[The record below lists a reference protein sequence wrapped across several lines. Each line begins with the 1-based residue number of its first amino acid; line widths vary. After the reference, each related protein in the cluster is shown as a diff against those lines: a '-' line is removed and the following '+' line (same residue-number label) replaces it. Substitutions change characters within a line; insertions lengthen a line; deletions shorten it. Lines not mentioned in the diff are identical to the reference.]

1 MAVDVPGTPVRIESA
16 GGGGFDSYLSHAG
29 GGPATGVVLISGI
42 FGVGEELKKMADDLA
57 ARGFTVSA
65 PDMFWRT
72 DPGPLTNDAAG
83 RQRSA
88 ERSQPRREVIER
100 GIQDVADTISY
111 LKGRP
116 ECNGKVGVIGFC
128 FGGAYALLG
137 PARLGCDAGISFHG
151 TNLELWFDDLEK
163 IRCPLSLHW
172 GDQDFAAPPEVIEQ
186 FRAAVATMD
195 NAEMHVYPGVKHGYS
210 SPDSVDAYDAAA
222 TDHSWQRARAILQS
236 L

>member
-1 MAVDVPGTPVRIESA
+1 MPGSHIRIESA
-16 GGGGFDSYLSHAG
+16 EGGAFDSYLSHG
-29 GGPATGVVLISGI
+29 DDGPATGVILTCSVM
-42 FGVGEELKKMADDLA
+42 GVGQGLQKSADDLA
-57 ARGFTVSA
+57 ARGFIVAA
-65 PDMFWRT
+65 PDLFWRT
-72 DPGPLTNDAAG
+72 DPGPLPTGEEG
-83 RQRSA
+83 RERASM
-88 ERSQPRREVIER
+88 RSQPRREVIER

-137 PARLGCDAGISFHG
+137 PSRLGCDAGISFHG
-151 TNLELWFDDLEK
+151 TNLEFWFDELK
-163 IRCPLSLHW
+163 NIRCPLSIHW
-172 GDQDFAAPPEVIEQ
+172 GDEDFAAPPEVIEQ

-222 TDHSWQRARAILQS
+222 TDHSWQRAWAILQS